1 MRLSVARASS
11 GRPVEGVGRILML
24 ARVIVIIIS
33 LSYHHMNF
41 DHQQHQHCDSSYH
54 QHRHQCQF
62 GSAHRGDG
70 SKAHVM
76 LIIVISPIYGH
87 VLLILIYRKLIFITS
102 YHIIIKSASCFQ
114 IVTKYDRA
122 PQLNLLNGYL
132 TTDNPL
138 HCMVYAETYN
148 RSISIETKICKSS
161 KMSESDAL
169 LDLLP
174 D

>member
-1 MRLSVARASS
+1 
-11 GRPVEGVGRILML
+11 
-24 ARVIVIIIS
+24 
-33 LSYHHMNF
+33 
-41 DHQQHQHCDSSYH
+41 
-54 QHRHQCQF
+54 
-62 GSAHRGDG
+62 
-70 SKAHVM
+70 M
-76 LIIVISPIYGH
+76 LIIAISTIYGH
-87 VLLILIYRKLIFITS
+87 VLLSILLSYLITS

-148 RSISIETKICKSS
+148 RSISIETKSPKSS
-161 KMSESDAL
+161 KMSESDDL